1 MPAVSVEQVYELGLQ
16 HHRAGRLADA
26 ETFYRQVLAAR
37 PDHAG
42 ALHHLGL
49 IAHQAGR
56 HELAVEW
63 IRRAIS
69 LDPENSSAYANLGE
83 ACRAAGLY
91 DEAVSACRR
100 AIELNPSNASAHS
113 NLGGA
118 YRALGLPEEALA
130 CYRRA
135 IELQPDFAQAQYNL
149 GVLLAE
155 TGNLDAAA
163 DAYRRALDLKPD
175 HAEACYNLGI
185 ILSMQQHFDAAVRAF
200 RRTLELAPSFP
211 AAHNHLGM
219 ALAGQRQ
226 WDQAIASYQRA
237 IQLQPEFAEALNNL
251 GIALRF
257 RGEFDEALATYRRAL
272 QIRPDFPEAY
282 NNLGE
287 ALAQMARLDEAI
299 TALGEALKLEPD
311 YVRAHQNLGNVFTDA
326 GQFDAAV
333 RSYRRAIELEPESAE
348 TQKNLGHALR
358 YQRQFDAADV
368 AYRRALELQPDFA
381 EARFG
386 QAQQRLLLGDFAHG
400 WPLYESRWD
409 AFRSEQRTFPQPTWN
424 GEPFPH
430 QRLLIH
436 AEQGFGDAIQFV
448 RYASLAAERGG
459 EVLVECPRTLAGLFH
474 SVEGVRE
481 VIAAGDPL
489 PPFDLHLPM
498 LSLPLVFRTTPE
510 AVPQKVPYLQ
520 ADPERIDQWRVRLGG
535 RQRSWR
541 VGLAWQGNRKTIL
554 LRKRDVTLRSL
565 LPLWD
570 VKGVEFVSLQI
581 GPGAQ
586 QIQELPGGSEIID
599 PTPNIHDFADTA
611 ALMTNLDLMISVDTS
626 VAHLA
631 GALGRPVWTLI
642 SFVPDWRWG
651 LESEDTLWYP
661 TMRLFRQPV
670 PDDWDSV
677 IQRVAGQLEQA
688 IHAGRL

>member
-1 MPAVSVEQVYELGLQ
+1 MAE
-16 HHRAGRLADA
+16 A
-26 ETFYRQVLAAR
+26 ETLYRQVLAAR

-56 HELAVEW
+56 HDLAVEW
-63 IRRAIS
+63 IRGAIR
-69 LDPENSSAYANLGE
+69 LDPENPTAYANLGE
-83 ACRAAGLY
+83 VCRAAGLY

-100 AIELNPSNASAHS
+100 AIELNPNNASAHS

-118 YRALGLPEEALA
+118 YRALGLPEEAMA

-135 IELQPDFAQAQYNL
+135 IELQPDFAQAHYNL

-163 DAYRRALDLKPD
+163 DVYRRALDLKPD

-185 ILSMQQHFDAAVRAF
+185 VLSQQQHFDEAIRSF
-200 RRTLELAPSFP
+200 RRTLELAPGFP

-219 ALAGQRQ
+219 ALAGRRQ

-237 IQLQPEFAEALNNL
+237 IQLQPEFPEAWNNL

-257 RGEFDEALATYRRAL
+257 RGEWDEAMAKYRRAL
-272 QIRPDFPEAY
+272 QIKPDFPEAY

-287 ALAQMARLDEAI
+287 ALAEGERLDEAI
-299 TALGEALKLEPD
+299 SALGAALKLKPD
-311 YVRAHQNLGNVFTDA
+311 YARAHQNLGNVFTDA
-326 GQFDAAV
+326 GQFDAAAH
-333 RSYRRAIELEPESAE
+333 SYRQAIEFEPESAE
-348 TQKNLGHALR
+348 THKNLGHVLR
-358 YQRQFDAADV
+358 YQRQFEAAEA
-368 AYRRALELQPDFA
+368 AYRRALELQPDFG

-386 QAQQRLLLGDFAHG
+386 QAQQRLLLGDFEHG

-409 AFRSEQRTFPQPTWN
+409 AFSSERRTFPQPAWD
-424 GEPFPH
+424 GEAFQD

-436 AEQGFGDAIQFV
+436 SEQGLGDAVQFV

-459 EVLVECPRTLAGLFH
+459 ELLVECPRNLAELFRG
-474 SVEGVRE
+474 VEGVRE
-481 VIAAGDPL
+481 VIAAGDAL

-498 LSLPLVFRTTPE
+498 LSLPLVLRTTLE
-510 AVPQKVPYLQ
+510 TIPQNAPYLR
-520 ADPERIDQWRVRLGG
+520 ADSERTEAWRVRLSG
-535 RQRSWR
+535 RQQGLR

-554 LRKRDVTLRSL
+554 LRKRDVALRTL
-565 LPLWD
+565 LPLWG
-570 VKGVEFVSLQI
+570 VKGVEFISLQI

-586 QIQELPGGSEIID
+586 QIQELPGAIEIID
-599 PTPNIHDFADTA
+599 PTADIHDFADTA
-611 ALMTNLDLMISVDTS
+611 ALMMNLDLIISVDTA

-651 LESEDTLWYP
+651 LEGEDTPWYP

-670 PDDWDSV
+670 SDDWDAV
-677 IQRVAGQLEQA
+677 IQRVAGELERA
-688 IHAGRL
+688 IHSGRL